1 MNDTA
6 AATLPDPTLQ
16 PMSKPVS
23 KPAGVLPARRPPP
36 QARLLPRVD
45 IWTPGCRDIC
55 WATVASF
62 NRTRCTVL
70 TNARFKPNTKV
81 ALRFH
86 FHLADKRE
94 VTEDLE
100 ARVVWQNGH
109 NTAVDFYP
117 QLTAGSP
124 ALSKAPHLGAHLQKP
139 T

>member
-1 MNDTA
+1 MNETA

-16 PMSKPVS
+16 PISKPVS
-23 KPAGVLPARRPPP
+23 KPAGVLPTRRPSKT
-36 QARLLPRVD
+36 QLLPRVD
-45 IWTPGCRDIC
+45 IWTPGCGDMC

-70 TNARFKPNTKV
+70 TNARFKPNTRV

-86 FHLADKRE
+86 FHLANKLE

-100 ARVVWQNGH
+100 ARVAWQNGH